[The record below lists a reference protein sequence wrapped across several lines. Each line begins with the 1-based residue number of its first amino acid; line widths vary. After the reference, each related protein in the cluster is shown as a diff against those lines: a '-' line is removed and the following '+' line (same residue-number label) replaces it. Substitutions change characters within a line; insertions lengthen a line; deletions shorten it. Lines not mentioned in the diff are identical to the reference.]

1 MSQALGVLSLS
12 SLTSKKSNFNGF
24 QKLPI
29 EIRLKIWKLAELDPR
44 LIILNCLVNRR
55 IHVAP
60 FQGEPLLAV
69 CHESRS
75 EAQKTYKLYHWK
87 GSPQRYL
94 RPDVDIFYFPEVGFP
109 GSMVWEKVIS
119 ILRLIGGSDM
129 RHMKHL
135 ALDLTLWLDFRKTFS
150 DNKYRSDLWL
160 PLLQLERVIMII
172 RGGAIEKQEGDTPED
187 NPRLYFWRMDSII
200 AIRFPQLAMK
210 NQKGI
215 SALKTFR
222 QWAEKDFKNTSRQ
235 HRKWKMPRLEFKM
248 LLDGERILRSLNEYE
263 VLEEE
268 SGYAGDREDN

>member
-12 SLTSKKSNFNGF
+12 SLTSKKFNFNVF

-44 LIILNCLVNRR
+44 LIVLNCVVNRR
-55 IHVAP
+55 TQVAP
-60 FQGEPLLAV
+60 FQGEPLLSV

-75 EAQKTYKLYHWK
+75 EARKTYKLYHWK
-87 GSPQRYL
+87 GSPQRYV
-94 RPDVDIFYFPEVGFP
+94 RVDVDIFYFSEVGLQ
-109 GSMVWEKVIS
+109 GSHEWEKVTS
-119 ILRLIGGSDM
+119 ILRLIGRSDM
-129 RHMKHL
+129 RHIKHL
-135 ALDLTLWLDFRKTFS
+135 ALDLTLWLDLRNTFS
-150 DNKYRSDLWL
+150 DNKYRWNLWL
-160 PLLQLERVIMII
+160 PLLQLERVIMVI
-172 RGGAIEKQEGDTPED
+172 RGGAIEKQEGDTPEE
-187 NPRLYFWRMDSII
+187 NPWLNFWRMDSII
-200 AIRFPQLAMK
+200 AIRSPQLAMK
-210 NQKGI
+210 NKKGF

-248 LLDGERILRSLNEYE
+248 LLDGERILRSLNEYD